1 MSYGT
6 NVQQVREIL
15 IDSINQLIDSKKEK
29 MPTLIKT
36 GSSVKVNFSDF
47 GDSSV
52 NLTVLL
58 WVLVEEKHGFM
69 AEVKENIYNVL
80 NKNNIE
86 IPFPQQDIHIRDT
99 VNLPISTK

>member
-1 MSYGT
+1 M
-6 NVQQVREIL
+6 RELL
-15 IDSINQLIDSKKEK
+15 INSINQLIDTKKENS
-29 MPTLIKT
+29 PNLIKA
-36 GSSVKVNFSDF
+36 GSTVKVSFSDF

-58 WVLVEEKHGFM
+58 WVLVEEKIGFM
-69 AEVKENIYNVL
+69 SEVKENIYNTL
-80 NKNNIE
+80 NQHNIE